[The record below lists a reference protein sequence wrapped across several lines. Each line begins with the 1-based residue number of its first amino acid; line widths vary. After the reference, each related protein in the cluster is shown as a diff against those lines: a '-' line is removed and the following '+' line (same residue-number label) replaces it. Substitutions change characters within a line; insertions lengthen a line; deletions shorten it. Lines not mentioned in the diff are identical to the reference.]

1 MREKEREMPRHD
13 EKILFLL
20 PAACTETQ
28 VAVRGEMKIIR
39 TGLEGGLQS

>member
-1 MREKEREMPRHD
+1 MPRDD

-28 VAVRGEMKIIR
+28 VAVRGEMKIIK
-39 TGLEGGLQS
+39 TGLEHGLQS